1 MIISSK
7 KIFFTALLAFLIGN
21 TNIYSQS
28 ENSKIQELIAQK
40 KAYNKKNKNS
50 TVYKIQLYNGNER
63 EAYQIKSN
71 FNTSFPDY
79 NVKIMYKSPE
89 WKTQVGNFNTRLEA
103 DRILNIIAEKFAG
116 AIVLEDKI

>member
-103 DRILNIIAEKFAG
+103 DRILNIISEKFAG